1 MGLPGVLQSARDD
14 GSDCNKPLRSESGSS
29 SVSFSNNTK
38 VTQNNNSHTYDL
50 RPSRLISRG
59 MSSFSRLSSFS
70 SSSTNSSGSRR
81 SLLLKKSS
89 ISKSLRRLES
99 RLNYSSNSGTELSQ
113 LYLSSPEDDTAVSG
127 NGSNISSG
135 GGRRR
140 SSSWYESADLYG
152 RRKSF
157 RRLNSYAK
165 FLGKQSYIYILT
177 SSHRLVVSFELV
189 LTQTLLDSPLL

>member
-29 SVSFSNNTK
+29 SVSFSNNNTK

-70 SSSTNSSGSRR
+70 SSSTKSGSTGGGSRR
-81 SLLLKKSS
+81 NLLLKRSS

-99 RLNYSSNSGTELSQ
+99 RLNYSSQSGTELSQ
-113 LYLSSPEDDTAVSG
+113 LYLSSPEDDTANSIGKSG
-127 NGSNISSG
+127 SSG
-135 GGRRR
+135 GRR
-140 SSSWYESADLYG
+140 SSWYESADLYG

-165 FLGKQSYIYILT
+165 FLGKQSYCQYLT
-177 SSHRLVVSFELV
+177 DSS
-189 LTQTLLDSPLL
+189 SPLNFTYTDSS

>member
-1 MGLPGVLQSARDD
+1 MGTPGVLQSARDS
-14 GSDCNKPLRSESGSS
+14 GSD
-29 SVSFSNNTK
+29 
-38 VTQNNNSHTYDL
+38 NSHTYDL

-99 RLNYSSNSGTELSQ
+99 SNRLNYSCNSGTELSQ

-140 SSSWYESADLYG
+140 SSTWYESADLYG

-157 RRLNSYAK
+157 RRLNSYAR
-165 FLGKQSYIYILT
+165 FLGMSYMI
-177 SSHRLVVSFELV
+177 
-189 LTQTLLDSPLL
+189 

>member
-14 GSDCNKPLRSESGSS
+14 GSDGKPLRSESGSS
-29 SVSFSNNTK
+29 SVSFSSNNTK

-70 SSSTNSSGSRR
+70 SASGSGNSSNSSTGGSSRR
-81 SLLLKKSS
+81 SLLLKRSS

-99 RLNYSSNSGTELSQ
+99 SSRLNYSCHGGTELSQ
-113 LYLSSPEDDTAVSG
+113 LYLSSPEDDTTVCG
-127 NGSNISSG
+127 NDGSNISSG

-140 SSSWYESADLYG
+140 SSTWYESADLYG

-157 RRLNSYAK
+157 RRLNSYAR
-165 FLGKQSYIYILT
+165 FLGMSYSVCYW
-177 SSHRLVVSFELV
+177 SHCEVM
-189 LTQTLLDSPLL
+189 D

>member
-1 MGLPGVLQSARDD
+1 MGTPGVLQSAGDN
-14 GSDCNKPLRSESGSS
+14 GSDGKPLRSESGSS

-70 SSSTNSSGSRR
+70 SSSTNSGSTGSGNRR
-81 SLLLKKSS
+81 SLLLKRSS

-113 LYLSSPEDDTAVSG
+113 LYLSSGHTAVSG

-140 SSSWYESADLYG
+140 SSTWYESADLYG

-165 FLGKQSYIYILT
+165 FLGMSLFPMKLWIERVI
-177 SSHRLVVSFELV
+177 V
-189 LTQTLLDSPLL
+189 LHMMCSCNMLLD